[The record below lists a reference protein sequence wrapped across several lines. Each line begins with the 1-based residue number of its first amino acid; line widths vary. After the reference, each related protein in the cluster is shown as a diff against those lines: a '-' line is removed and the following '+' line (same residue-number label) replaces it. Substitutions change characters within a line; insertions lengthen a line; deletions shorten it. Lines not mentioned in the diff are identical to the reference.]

1 MAQVASPSNL
11 NPTLEYDFTK
21 DIRFRIRAEF
31 RTSSVQPS
39 GCTARNAAAF
49 GTFGTSIGKLDR
61 LESVSRVFLHCDLR

>member
-1 MAQVASPSNL
+1 MVQVASSSNL

-49 GTFGTSIGKLDR
+49 
-61 LESVSRVFLHCDLR
+61 